1 MEKIYI
7 LRKDERGYYAV
18 NSINGNVIRIGYT
31 QHEVVIALVGNE
43 ILRDETV

>member
-18 NSINGNVIRIGYT
+18 NSINGRIVRIGYT
-31 QHEVVIALVGNE
+31 QHDVVIALVGDE
-43 ILRDETV
+43 ILRDETI